1 MAQRTNAAKL
11 LIKPGA
17 AVWISSTA
25 HARLIEPLPDGASWT
40 DAIADASVV
49 LLFADSERALRGLLD
64 FHADALT
71 APAYVW
77 IAYPK
82 GGRADINRDNL
93 WPMVADAAGMRPIT
107 QVSLDDTWSAL
118 RFRPLKPDE
127 PPFKAGS
134 R

>member
-25 HARLIEPLPDGASWT
+25 HAGLIEPLPDGASWT

-49 LLFADSERALRGLLD
+49 LLFVDSERALRGLLD
-64 FHADALT
+64 SHADALT

-93 WPMVADAAGMRPIT
+93 WPMVAEAAGMRPIT

-118 RFRPLKPDE
+118 RFRPLNPDE
-127 PPFKAGS
+127 PPLKAGI